1 MVILGSED
9 EELKKLDDELK
20 KLDEIDYGSPS
31 PEKKENIFKFF
42 REILTQKDTT
52 RIGNLIN
59 TELGLA
65 RLGVRHYLDL
75 GNYAEVEGLDRV
87 ATYLRGKAGIITA
100 TSMSRKGF
108 WPKLFVTQIKKEQKI
123 VPKEEKKGWF
133 GKKSPEGDIE
143 E

>member
-1 MVILGSED
+1 LVNEK
-9 EELKKLDDELK
+9 EELEKLEKLEAELNKLDS
-20 KLDEIDYGSPS
+20 YGSPE

-52 RIGNLIN
+52 RIGNLN
-59 TELGLA
+59 SAELGIT
-65 RLGVRHYLDL
+65 RLGARHYLESAL
-75 GNYAEVEGLDRV
+75 YAEAEGLDTV
-87 ATYLRGKAGIITA
+87 AAYLRNKSGIITS

-133 GKKSPEGDIE
+133 SKKTPNEDME